1 MANIM
6 LFYKNVTPINKTFH
20 RSLKFNPSQDM
31 SFAKDTHW
39 VPLASDEYFQAALDY
54 PILFM
59 SAEDEQKKR
68 HYTSIALVGL
78 SNDVNNYITADKSWQ
93 RDTYIPAF
101 IRRYPFVLAQIQ
113 DQKELSV
120 CFDQQSGMFNDVTG
134 IELFNSDGS
143 ISPFMEERINFLE
156 HFKIGME
163 RTAEFI
169 DNLVKMDLLSQ
180 KSINVKN
187 DKGLSAQLEDFWIV
201 DEEKLHKLPA
211 HQLAKLHKNGFLGRI
226 FAHLL
231 SMNNLLKVL
240 SLKGA
245 SQAAANSAANSIE
258 KKEKTNGQ
266 ASSEKPKKGK
276 NTLN

>member
-169 DNLVKMDLLSQ
+169 DTLVKMDLLSQ

-245 SQAAANSAANSIE
+245 SQAANAVE
-258 KKEKTNGQ
+258 QKEKTNGQ
-266 ASSEKPKKGK
+266 AKPEKPKKGK

>member
-20 RSLKFNPSQDM
+20 KSLKFNPSQDM

-169 DNLVKMDLLSQ
+169 DTLVKMDLLSQ

-240 SLKGA
+240 SLKGE
-245 SQAAANSAANSIE
+245 SQAVANSVE
-258 KKEKTNGQ
+258 QKEKTNGQ
-266 ASSEKPKKGK
+266 EASSEKHTKEK

>member
-169 DNLVKMDLLSQ
+169 DTLVKMELLCQ

-245 SQAAANSAANSIE
+245 SQAANSVE
-258 KKEKTNGQ
+258 QKEKTNGQ
-266 ASSEKPKKGK
+266 ASEKARLEKPKKEK

>member
-169 DNLVKMDLLSQ
+169 DTLVKMDLLSQ

-266 ASSEKPKKGK
+266 ASLEKPKKGK

>member
-163 RTAEFI
+163 RTVEFI
-169 DNLVKMDLLSQ
+169 DTLVKMDLLSQ

-187 DKGLSAQLEDFWIV
+187 DQGLSAQLEDFWIV

-245 SQAAANSAANSIE
+245 SQAAANSVE
-258 KKEKTNGQ
+258 QKEKTNGQ
-266 ASSEKPKKGK
+266 ASPEKPKKGK

>member
-20 RSLKFNPSQDM
+20 KSLKFNPSQDM

-169 DNLVKMDLLSQ
+169 DTLVKMDLLSQ

-240 SLKGA
+240 SLKGE
-245 SQAAANSAANSIE
+245 SQAVANSVE
-258 KKEKTNGQ
+258 QKEKTNGQ
-266 ASSEKPKKGK
+266 EASSEKPTKEK

>member
-169 DNLVKMDLLSQ
+169 DTLVKMDLLSQ

>member
-169 DNLVKMDLLSQ
+169 DTLVKMDLLSQ

-245 SQAAANSAANSIE
+245 SQAAANSSGNSIE

-266 ASSEKPKKGK
+266 ASPEKPKKGK